1 MFAKLVLF
9 SLVFSLSL
17 FAQEGGFLE
26 KGDQAYQ
33 SFNNKQALDFY
44 QKAVSDDN
52 TSYEATWKLSRA
64 YVDVGETLE
73 GDAREDY
80 YKKAEKYARKAVEI
94 KNDGSN
100 GHLYLAIALGRVA
113 LDASAKQRI
122 KMSKEIRKEAELAIK
137 LDPNND
143 LAYHVLGRWHRK
155 ISNLSW
161 IEKGFADMFLGGV
174 PKDAS
179 NQAAVENFK
188 KAIELKPDYINHHL
202 ELGITYEMMDQT
214 DLARKEFEKCLSL
227 PVSSAKDKEHK
238 EKARE
243 LLNDL

>member
-1 MFAKLVLF
+1 MFSKLF
-9 SLVFSLSL
+9 VFSLLISFPL
-17 FAQEGGFLE
+17 LAQDTGFLE
-26 KGDQAYQ
+26 KGDQAFKA
-33 SFNNKQALDFY
+33 FNNQQALEFY
-44 QKAVSDDN
+44 QKALDADN
-52 TSYEATWKLSRA
+52 NSYEAAWKLSRA

-80 YKKAEKYARKAVEI
+80 YKKSEKYARRAVEL
-94 KNDGSN
+94 KSDGSN

-137 LDPNND
+137 LDPEND
-143 LAYHVLGRWHRK
+143 IAYHVLGRWHRK

-179 NQAAVENFK
+179 NEAAVENFK
-188 KAIELKPDYINHHL
+188 KAIELNPDYINHHL
-202 ELGITYEMMDQT
+202 ELGITYETMDKT
-214 DLARKEFEKCLSL
+214 ELARQEFEKCLSL